1 MCDFCKLTRLFEE
14 IFRKIG
20 VSVLKCGAFIE
31 ISIIFE
37 NPQETLKKQQ
47 KFHKKTLLN
56 LFKTLKHPEKNYCT
70 TISEPFT

>member
-37 NPQETLKKQQ
+37 NPQETLKNSKNST
-47 KFHKKTLLN
+47 KK
-56 LFKTLKHPEKNYCT
+56 PY
-70 TISEPFT
+70 